1 MNSWVLSVQ
10 QWSQVLILSFAV
22 LDKLELFGLNQ
33 KMKELELDS
42 IVEHREE
49 LLISSQENDLVL
61 EAVHFLKLDGPMLF
75 VLLLVDKN

>member
-1 MNSWVLSVQ
+1 
-10 QWSQVLILSFAV
+10 
-22 LDKLELFGLNQ
+22 
-33 KMKELELDS
+33 MKELELDS

-75 VLLLVDKN
+75 VLLLVDKT

>member
-1 MNSWVLSVQ
+1 MSSLCSTMESSSNSFICCFGQVRIV
-10 QWSQVLILSFAV
+10 WSI
-22 LDKLELFGLNQ
+22 K

-61 EAVHFLKLDGPMLF
+61 EAVHFLKPDGPMLF
-75 VLLLVDKN
+75 VLFNSW